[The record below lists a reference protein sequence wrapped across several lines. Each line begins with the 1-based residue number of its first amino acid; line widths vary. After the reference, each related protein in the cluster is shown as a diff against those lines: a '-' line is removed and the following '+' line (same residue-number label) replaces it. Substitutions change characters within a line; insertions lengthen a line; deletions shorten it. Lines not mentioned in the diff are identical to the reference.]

1 MCQLQFL
8 FHSTEE
14 KQRLKSNGNEK
25 EKILEPDENILMF
38 FQIKYYRLNRQLVQ
52 NTSNRKVKSF
62 SRLGRLQMNIQI
74 DLAFFTPTCTKA
86 SYNSFPSPHH
96 QSPGASGK
104 SLHPTSMFVSLP
116 DNKSCFTF
124 LQNYSR
130 IFKITFLPVIQSVFP
145 TSGLNSHS
153 SSFPLTFLLLKFRG
167 LTFYIFQIFQ
177 LPLSASY
184 ICPEFFMPQVLPM
197 S

>member
-25 EKILEPDENILMF
+25 ILEPDENILML

-62 SRLGRLQMNIQI
+62 SRLGRLQMNIQT
-74 DLAFFTPTCTKA
+74 DFAFFTLTCTKA
-86 SYNSFPSPHH
+86 SYNPFPSPH

-104 SLHPTSMFVSLP
+104 LLHPTSMFVSLP

-167 LTFYIFQIFQ
+167 LTLYFSNI
-177 LPLSASY
+177 SATFVS
-184 ICPEFFMPQVLPM
+184 ILHM